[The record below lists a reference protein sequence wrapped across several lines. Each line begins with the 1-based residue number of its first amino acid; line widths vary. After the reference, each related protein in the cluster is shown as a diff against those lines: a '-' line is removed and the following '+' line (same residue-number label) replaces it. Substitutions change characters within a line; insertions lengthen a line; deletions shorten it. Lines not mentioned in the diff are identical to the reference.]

1 MCTDERTCRQLRE
14 YLQSSGTNSIQRRK
28 LQDYFAWKSNFQKT
42 RTQLFE
48 KKQDDSVA
56 KENDAAED
64 PRLKMKRRGVPP
76 NKRRRI
82 RGGGPAS
89 IRNAASGVI
98 EIPDD
103 DPADITQMCV
113 PFYRIWLI

>member
-1 MCTDERTCRQLRE
+1 
-14 YLQSSGTNSIQRRK
+14 
-28 LQDYFAWKSNFQKT
+28 
-42 RTQLFE
+42 
-48 KKQDDSVA
+48 
-56 KENDAAED
+56 
-64 PRLKMKRRGVPP
+64 MKRKGMPP

-103 DPADITQMCV
+103 DPEDISQM
-113 PFYRIWLI
+113 